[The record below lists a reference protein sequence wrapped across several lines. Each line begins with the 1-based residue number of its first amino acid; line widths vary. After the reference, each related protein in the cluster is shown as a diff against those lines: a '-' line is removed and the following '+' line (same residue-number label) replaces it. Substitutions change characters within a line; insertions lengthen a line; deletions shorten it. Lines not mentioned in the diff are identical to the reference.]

1 MARLVDYMVYGN
13 ALAAFACK
21 DDEVMLH
28 GGVNT
33 GKTLCN
39 FKRGDLFAQA
49 YAGSRILFV
58 RKALADLMRTAIATF
73 EDVILP
79 APLMIRCVL

>member
-1 MARLVDYMVYGN
+1 MPRIQNYMVYGN
-13 ALAAFACK
+13 ALDAYR
-21 DDEVMLH
+21 DQSDEVMLH

-39 FKRGDLFAQA
+39 FQRGHAFAQK
-49 YAGSRILFV
+49 YAGSRILFC
-58 RKALADLMRTAIATF
+58 RKALADLMRTAVATF

-79 APLMIRCVL
+79 LSAL